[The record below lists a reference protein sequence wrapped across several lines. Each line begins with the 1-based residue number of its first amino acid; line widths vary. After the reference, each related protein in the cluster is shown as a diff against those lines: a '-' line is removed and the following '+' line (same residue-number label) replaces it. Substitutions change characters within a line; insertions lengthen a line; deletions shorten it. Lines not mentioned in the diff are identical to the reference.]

1 MVKIKKFATG
11 LSLVLIL
18 AVCGIGLAACGE
30 PTPKN
35 ASITVS
41 ETFKTE
47 AEAVLST
54 MEKNVLN
61 KLTKVDE
68 INGEADPNKKGT
80 YTVEEA
86 QQEVAAF
93 TTYYVKVG
101 TLSNVDTLE
110 SMGFGDITYTAGQ
123 TIELSV
129 GNNKYI
135 KDEIYYVEDNDLYMA
150 APILLVESA
159 GQDKINLNGKA
170 VDFIVSDP
178 VETIKFTDVK
188 FCFETTNDVSYDDES
203 DVYTCTY
210 REAAGKSM
218 IGFYYDGNA
227 QNDLSINR
235 LYKNGE
241 LNSYSIV
248 TNTDIDKDGNYPLT
262 YYLIPWV
269 TSGDVNEID
278 ADRHNNAEFVLNAY
292 IQGKGVA
299 TATVINVIEYTNTN
313 AE

>member
-11 LSLVLIL
+11 LSLALIL
-18 AVCGIGLAACGE
+18 AVGGIGLAACGE
-30 PTPKN
+30 STPKN
-35 ASITVS
+35 ASIEVS

-47 AEAVLST
+47 AEAVLSN
-54 MEKNVLN
+54 MEENVLN

-68 INGEADPNKKGT
+68 IEGQPDQNNKGT
-80 YTVEEA
+80 YTFEEA
-86 QQEVAAF
+86 QQEVPAF
-93 TTYYVKVG
+93 TTYYVNVG

-110 SMGFGDITYTAGQ
+110 SMGFGDITYTANQ
-123 TIELSV
+123 TIGLSV
-129 GNNKYI
+129 GNNKFI
-135 KDEIYYVEDNDLYMA
+135 EDKIYYVEDNELFMA

-170 VDFIVSDP
+170 VDFVSSDP
-178 VETIKFTDVK
+178 VEIIEFTDVR
-188 FCFETTNDVSYDDES
+188 FCFETTNTVSYDDEN

-248 TNTDIDKDGNYPLT
+248 TNTDRDKDGNYPLT

-269 TSGDVNEID
+269 GSGDVNEID

-299 TATVINVIEYTNTN
+299 TATVIDVIEYTNTD